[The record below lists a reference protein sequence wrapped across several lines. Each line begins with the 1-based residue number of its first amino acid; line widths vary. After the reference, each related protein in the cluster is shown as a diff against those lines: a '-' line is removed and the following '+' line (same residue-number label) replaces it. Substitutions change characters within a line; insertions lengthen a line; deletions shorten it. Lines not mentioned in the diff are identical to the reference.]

1 MDSIKANMKKQ
12 KGDDLERAVKRI
24 EEAILKYSS
33 TLDPDKFVV
42 ENKKI
47 VIAEGVLHEIDLYV
61 EVSVAQGYKSKF
73 IFECKNWKQNVGK
86 NDIII
91 FSEKIQATSS
101 QIGFFVARGFSKGAT
116 AQAAKDERIELL
128 LASDFPLD
136 YPRMLVTGRSGFNG
150 DIKLTKRSA
159 IGKIDPSFMT
169 IDISTAKAIF
179 NGNEIDL
186 YEFLG
191 EESNQGFDEALKQ
204 IDTTKLDPGA
214 YPIQFQITMVLPENQ
229 LLVNGDDIAKIHLDV
244 SVELLIHKPR
254 VIHHFAIEGR
264 GKYIELEPYDY
275 GTGHGELII
284 TLAAPL
290 ENDVTLERN

>member
-1 MDSIKANMKKQ
+1 M
-12 KGDDLERAVKRI
+12 R
-24 EEAILKYSS
+24 
-33 TLDPDKFVV
+33 
-42 ENKKI
+42 
-47 VIAEGVLHEIDLYV
+47 
-61 EVSVAQGYKSKF
+61 
-73 IFECKNWKQNVGK
+73 
-86 NDIII
+86 
-91 FSEKIQATSS
+91 FS
-101 QIGFFVARGFSKGAT
+101 
-116 AQAAKDERIELL
+116 L
-128 LASDFPLD
+128 
-136 YPRMLVTGRSGFNG
+136 
-150 DIKLTKRSA
+150 
-159 IGKIDPSFMT
+159 
-169 IDISTAKAIF
+169 STAKAIF